1 MGMIELAALPW
12 LIALSL
18 LAVGGMLALAPR
30 RIVRTLGDGFG
41 FDGEAATRTW
51 RGQLPA
57 RVLGLVLSGYSCFMM
72 ANILHL
78 FRALHG

>member
-12 LIALSL
+12 VIALSI

-41 FDGEAATRTW
+41 FDGAAATRTW
-51 RGQLPA
+51 RRQLPA
-57 RVLGLVLSGYSCFMM
+57 RVLGLVLCGYSFLMM
-72 ANILHL
+72 SNIMGL
-78 FRALHG
+78 FRAFHS